1 MENANNASQK
11 EIERK
16 YRIGISEEAKQG
28 KNLRFQPRS
37 QESEKQEKF
46 FDKESPYMSAMY
58 GSQGEPYEAREAR
71 IQEKAKQRRA

>member
-16 YRIGISEEAKQG
+16 YRIGISEEAKH
-28 KNLRFQPRS
+28 

-58 GSQGEPYEAREAR
+58 GSQGEPYEARKAR